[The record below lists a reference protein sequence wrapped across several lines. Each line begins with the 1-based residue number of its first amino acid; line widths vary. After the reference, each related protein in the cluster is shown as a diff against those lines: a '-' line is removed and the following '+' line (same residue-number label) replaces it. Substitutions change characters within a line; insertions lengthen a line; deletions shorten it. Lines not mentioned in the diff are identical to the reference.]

1 MNLSKEQQKNLRG
14 IAKSMH
20 LQGFKNEDIEYR
32 IVDRAPDY
40 CGNIYKDVQY
50 RYDGNFKTLWGY
62 LDKAKSLENS
72 DLVKAFISKELN
84 SWEEQ

>member
-50 RYDGNFKTLWGY
+50 RYDGNFKTLWDY
-62 LDKAKSLENS
+62 LDKAKSLENL
-72 DLVKAFISKELN
+72 DLVKAFINKELK

>member
-50 RYDGNFKTLWGY
+50 RYDGNFKTL
-62 LDKAKSLENS
+62 
-72 DLVKAFISKELN
+72 
-84 SWEEQ
+84 